1 MMKKDTYFAFHPG
14 GLTTPAIFTFVFV
27 CSFVFVYF
35 NRNLGEKETFTRND
49 WFLIVIT
56 SVPSIWFLFNTL
68 WNIQWVRFEKDRIV
82 LANSFSRNLKSI
94 EYSDMEVVLDSLIS
108 IYADNYNATKTMDVP
123 WICIYSKKYHP
134 RRYKY
139 GGCNLFGKHR
149 MHIYYDHDVY
159 EKLKKLA
166 EENSK
171 EGTVSSSS

>member
-68 WNIQWVRFEKDRIV
+68 WNIQWVRFKKNRIV
-82 LANSFSRNLKSI
+82 LANPFF
-94 EYSDMEVVLDSLIS
+94 V
-108 IYADNYNATKTMDVP
+108 
-123 WICIYSKKYHP
+123 
-134 RRYKY
+134 
-139 GGCNLFGKHR
+139 
-149 MHIYYDHDVY
+149 
-159 EKLKKLA
+159 
-166 EENSK
+166 
-171 EGTVSSSS
+171 